1 MILKKD
7 SGDEHK
13 FCTPLMEKTV
23 GVIGILNSD
32 LFSDQFFLQCMGS
45 GVSLLCVVTDLVW
58 LISAYV
64 DKRYTEDEKIC
75 VLCSDTKIGRK
86 FPHIQFKKTGSV
98 TKSYVRK
105 GFLLI

>member
-1 MILKKD
+1 
-7 SGDEHK
+7 
-13 FCTPLMEKTV
+13 
-23 GVIGILNSD
+23 
-32 LFSDQFFLQCMGS
+32 MGS

-86 FPHIQFKKTGSV
+86 FPHVQFKKTGLV
-98 TKSYVRK
+98 TKSNVRK
-105 GFLLI
+105 GFLLNFDLSFYKAFT